1 MFNPLISVTLFSV
14 SLFVAAI
21 YKLKQKILVFKRRLV
36 LFADVLEKEKL
47 RYSLSIYP
55 PVC

>member
-1 MFNPLISVTLFSV
+1 MLNPLISVALFSV